1 MKNKPDKLGENLICC
16 SDIIESLFGKIK
28 YSVNTNSS
36 FGMTEFSFALA
47 SIGNKNNAEY
57 IKKAMENTT
66 EKKIKTWKKQNIAP
80 SLFQKKKT
88 LFY

>member
-1 MKNKPDKLGENLICC
+1 
-16 SDIIESLFGKIK
+16 
-28 YSVNTNSS
+28 
-36 FGMTEFSFALA
+36 MTEFSFALA